1 MLTEEERREIEAEL
15 HHYAQK
21 RAVCIDALKIVQRHR
36 GWVSD
41 EGIRDLAEFL
51 EMTPDEL
58 DSVATFYN
66 LIFRKPVGK
75 HVILIC
81 DSVSCWIMGYE
92 RIRENLT
99 SRLRIGLGE
108 TSSDGKFTMLPL
120 PCLGACDHAP
130 VLMIDDDL
138 YQDLDLDKVGQ
149 IIESI
154 EAEVPNSPQETQKKK
169 QNSQRDL

>member
-1 MLTEEERREIEAEL
+1 MLTEEEKREIEAEL
-15 HHYAQK
+15 QHYAQK
-21 RAVCIDALKIVQRHR
+21 RAVCIDALKIIQRHR

-41 EGIRDLAEFL
+41 EGIKDLAEFL

-81 DSVSCWIMGYE
+81 DSVSCWIMGYN

-99 SRLRIGLGE
+99 ARLRIELGE
-108 TSSDGKFTMLPL
+108 TSSDGKFTMLPI

-130 VLMIDDDL
+130 ALMIDDEL
-138 YQDLDLDKVGQ
+138 YQDLDLDNVGQ
-149 IIESI
+149 IIESL
-154 EAEVPNSPQETQKKK
+154 EAEGE
-169 QNSQRDL
+169 